1 MALFLTTFKTIP
13 QMKKILSLFVL
24 IVAFS
29 CSTTDDG
36 APPEPPKITMGEITE
51 AYDEATI
58 KWTATS
64 TNSGNLKYGIRLDG
78 NYIAS
83 DISETSY
90 TLTGLVPETQ
100 YKVEVTVTD
109 GAGLST
115 KASGNFTTL
124 TPSGLTAPEITVSEI
139 SNTGATVNWTAST
152 TTDGS
157 EVSYSLYLNNE
168 LVQANMTE
176 TEFVFDA
183 LDPFSNFVVKVL
195 ARSEYGVSSEQ
206 YANFGTL
213 GTPPSSFTLAVIE
226 DPNYEIYDLYDPY
239 FLIVGWDTPEAPDGA
254 SFSYTIKLN
263 DEIVQQHLTDTATSY
278 LFTDLE
284 EGETYTVTVIADSIN
299 GTESES
305 SVTFTTFRYPVFPEF
320 EVRLADREHNSLK
333 VDWDQES
340 IDGGTDPVYSVWLN
354 GERITPSYSYNYPI
368 YPIKDLE
375 PDTEYTVTIKAVT
388 HVGYKG
394 EVWGE
399 SELVVRTLPEYPAH
413 PTLEISSAT
422 LYEQSSSSLARQFLI
437 KFNADLGS
445 AQVTT
450 IKIES
455 EVLENFFQN
464 PSTVLT
470 GQLDQATYDAIRYV
484 GEGYV
489 LLEENG
495 TTYKVPF
502 DISLIVN

>member
-1 MALFLTTFKTIP
+1 
-13 QMKKILSLFVL
+13 MKKILPLFVL

-36 APPEPPKITMGEITE
+36 APSEPPEITIGEITE

-58 KWTATS
+58 SWTATS

-109 GAGLST
+109 GEGLSA
-115 KASGNFTTL
+115 KASESFTTL
-124 TPSGLTAPEITVSEI
+124 TPSGLTVPEITVSEVTN
-139 SNTGATVNWTAST
+139 SGATVTWSAST

-157 EVSYSLYLNNE
+157 EVSYSIYLNNE
-168 LVQANMTE
+168 LVQANITGTE
-176 TEFVFDA
+176 YVFDA
-183 LDPFSNFVVKVL
+183 LDSFSNFVVKVL
-195 ARSEYGVSSEQ
+195 ARSEYDVTTEQ
-206 YANFGTL
+206 YANFSTL
-213 GTPPSSFTLAVIE
+213 GTPPSSFTLEVKK
-226 DPNYEIYDLYDPY
+226 DPGYDIHNLYDPY
-239 FLIVGWDTPEAPDGA
+239 LLRVAWDTPEAPDGA

-263 DEIVQQHLTDTATSY
+263 DEIVQQYLTDTATSY
-278 LFTDLE
+278 VFNDLV
-284 EGETYTVTVIADSIN
+284 EGETYTITVIADSIN

-305 SVTFTTFRYPVFPEF
+305 SVTFTTYVYPEFPEF

-333 VDWDQES
+333 IDWDQES
-340 IDGGTDPVYSVWLN
+340 IEGGTDTVYSVWLD
-354 GERITPSYSYNYPI
+354 GERITPSYSFNYPI

-388 HVGYKG
+388 NVGFKG
-394 EVWGE
+394 EIWGE

-413 PTLEISSAT
+413 PTLEITSAT

-437 KFNADLGS
+437 KFNGDLGS

-455 EVLENFFQN
+455 EVLQNFFQN

-502 DISLIVN
+502 DISVIIN